1 MVLERTKNSKPGMTV
16 LAVESS
22 ELLLCDYSSQNF
34 LFPFDLSL
42 VKTDERFNRPD
53 LHTFFSEMLVNA
65 GD

>member
-1 MVLERTKNSKPGMTV
+1 MTV